1 MQPKSLKLVIVTTVL
16 IVSTSVLLGLA
27 LRRSLSE
34 STNKNL
40 ADANMPSSVALELGP
55 GMSPDWMSPRSFEPE
70 GSLVDF
76 SNIEFD
82 GETIAGSTLTRRYM
96 SALIAGEGCKSFVDY
111 GDGIWVPI
119 DESTDVKNDASTDN
133 PFGESAN
140 PIRVID

>member
-1 MQPKSLKLVIVTTVL
+1 MQPKSLKLVIVTAVL
-16 IVSTSVLLGLA
+16 IVSTSALLGLA
-27 LRRSLSE
+27 LRRSVSE
-34 STNKNL
+34 SANKNL
-40 ADANMPSSVALELGP
+40 ADSNMPSSVALELGP

-82 GETIAGSTLTRRYM
+82 GETFAGPTLTRRFM

-140 PIRVID
+140 PFE